1 MSRRRSRIF
10 SASDNG
16 DNRCYSA
23 QMNAPF
29 RIDLSR
35 SGDRP
40 ERAVRARFTVDDYYR
55 MSDLGI
61 LDRLGRTEL
70 IDGGIIVLNAHYIGH
85 ARIHD
90 AIHSAL
96 KEAIKR
102 SGAGLEALF
111 ETTAE
116 LSSHDGPLPDITIF
130 DSSKIKDIQ
139 RGIPL
144 DAIRMIAEVA
154 NSSARRDLGAKR
166 KLYASRSIPEYWV
179 AVLKTATIER
189 FADPVDGDY
198 KRHDS
203 FAFADAVD
211 SVTLPGVGIRAG
223 TLSA

>member
-1 MSRRRSRIF
+1 M
-10 SASDNG
+10 SDNG
-16 DNRCYSA
+16 DNHCYSA

-29 RIDLSR
+29 RIDLPR

-40 ERAVRARFTVDDYYR
+40 NRVVRARFTVDDYYR

-70 IDGGIIVLNAHYIGH
+70 IGGGIIVLNAHYIGH
-85 ARIHD
+85 GRIHN
-90 AIHSAL
+90 AMYLAL
-96 KEAIKR
+96 IGAIKE
-102 SGAGLEALF
+102 SKAALEVLF

-130 DSSKIKDIQ
+130 DSSKITDTQ
-139 RGIPL
+139 RGIPR
-144 DAIRMIAEVA
+144 DAVRLIVEVA

-166 KLYASRSIPEYWV
+166 KLYASRNIPEYWV

-211 SVTLPGVGIRAG
+211 SVTLPGVGIPAG

>member
-1 MSRRRSRIF
+1 
-10 SASDNG
+10 
-16 DNRCYSA
+16 
-23 QMNAPF
+23 MNAPF
-29 RIDLSR
+29 RIELPR

-40 ERAVRARFTVDDYYR
+40 NRAVRARFTVDDYYR
-55 MSDLGI
+55 MSELGI

-102 SGAGLEALF
+102 SVGELEALF
-111 ETTAE
+111 EATTE
-116 LSSHDGPLPDITIF
+116 LSAHDGPLPDITIF
-130 DSSKIKDIQ
+130 DSSKITDTQ
-139 RGIPL
+139 RGIPR
-144 DAIRMIAEVA
+144 DAVRLIVEVA
-154 NSSARRDLGAKR
+154 NSSARRDLGKKR
-166 KLYASRSIPEYWV
+166 KLYASRGVPEYWV

-198 KRHDS
+198 QKHDS

-211 SVTLPGVGIRAG
+211 SVTLPGVGIAAG
-223 TLSA
+223 TLTT

>member
-1 MSRRRSRIF
+1 
-10 SASDNG
+10 
-16 DNRCYSA
+16 
-23 QMNAPF
+23 MNAPF
-29 RIDLSR
+29 RIDLPR

-40 ERAVRARFTVDDYYR
+40 NRAVRARFTVDDYYK

-70 IDGGIIVLNAHYIGH
+70 IGGGVIVLNAHYIGH
-85 ARIHD
+85 GRIHN
-90 AIHSAL
+90 AMYLAL
-96 KEAIKR
+96 IGAIKE
-102 SGAGLEALF
+102 SKAALEVLF

-130 DSSKIKDIQ
+130 DSSKITDTQ
-139 RGIPL
+139 RGIPR
-144 DAIRMIAEVA
+144 DAVRLIVEVA

-211 SVTLPGVGIRAG
+211 SVTLPGVGIPAG